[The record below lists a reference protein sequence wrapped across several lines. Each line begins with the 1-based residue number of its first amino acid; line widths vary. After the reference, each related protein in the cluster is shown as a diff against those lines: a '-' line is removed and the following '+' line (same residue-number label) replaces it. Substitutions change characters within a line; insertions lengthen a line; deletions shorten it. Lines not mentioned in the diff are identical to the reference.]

1 MEHPR
6 AREALTLR
14 LSAAVDHGR
23 SLRTGA
29 DAVRAEGRLRQAGDD
44 AAARRPTDRLGIIC
58 ALVHIGKR
66 HQVIHHGGTRRTPEE
81 GHDLGAGAGL
91 VRCKEA
97 VTNAAGD
104 AVLCCPLDGL
114 VVIGVIGYVIEE
126 VENAVVLHEGHL
138 DLHLARR
145 HGECVFPV
153 ALVGELQIVAVLIGD
168 GNGFQ
173 HIAAVGFHRDRH
185 GAARRGVLRTDRHG
199 AILGLA
205 GDGDRITGRATGAAA
220 GRLPLGNHRLGLSDP
235 IFGICIGEVFFTG
248 FAVPVFNVAFFCSGG
263 GLCVNVFQVGVAVR
277 VKAAVTVSTNLTYG
291 LILAGRFAAGV
302 LRVAVLSRVIRH
314 IAVFIVTFISVMRC
328 IGRPIGLPAVAG
340 GVDWLRLCRAAF
352 GAGICPFTRFCAGR
366 RCCYRT
372 AVPSM
377 RAYVILFIA
386 TGTLLPV
393 HVIIMCP
400 TGSKIMSQSIAIFRT
415 ANCACCSL
423 GAGCRTAGVLRLMK
437 HRAAGADL
445 PVFRFVGFPVVA
457 LVVMGVALSIEHGQ
471 GLARCGQILA
481 FVCPR
486 VSIVVAFA
494 SLEQRQHRAVGKFR
508 GGFGGSI
515 EICVRVAQIVAVGG
529 SVKGG
534 DCDFTN
540 ISATSDFADIIAV
553 GNLSA
558 HIKSADTSGVATAV
572 VASAGDFADVIAIA
586 DY

>member
-1 MEHPR
+1 MRLLLLVVAWHYQLAYLLAERSPQECDDLRAGAVIVRRKGCLAHARGHAVHVAPRHRFIRPFGNIGERQVEHPR

-104 AVLCCPLDGL
+104 AVLCRPLDGL

-185 GAARRGVLRTDRHG
+185 GAARRGVLRADRHG

-220 GRLPLGNHRLGLSDP
+220 GRLPLGDHRFGLGALMVAV
-235 IFGICIGEVFFTG
+235 CVGEILPADR
-248 FAVPVFNVAFFCSGG
+248 AVPVFDVA
-263 GLCVNVFQVGVAVR
+263 
-277 VKAAVTVSTNLTYG
+277 
-291 LILAGRFAAGV
+291 
-302 LRVAVLSRVIRH
+302 H
-314 IAVFIVTFISVMRC
+314 
-328 IGRPIGLPAVAG
+328 
-340 GVDWLRLCRAAF
+340 
-352 GAGICPFTRFCAGR
+352 
-366 RCCYRT
+366 
-372 AVPSM
+372 
-377 RAYVILFIA
+377 
-386 TGTLLPV
+386 
-393 HVIIMCP
+393 
-400 TGSKIMSQSIAIFRT
+400 
-415 ANCACCSL
+415 
-423 GAGCRTAGVLRLMK
+423 
-437 HRAAGADL
+437 
-445 PVFRFVGFPVVA
+445 
-457 LVVMGVALSIEHGQ
+457 
-471 GLARCGQILA
+471 LAR
-481 FVCPR
+481 
-486 VSIVVAFA
+486 
-494 SLEQRQHRAVGKFR
+494 
-508 GGFGGSI
+508 GGIFG
-515 EICVRVAQIVAVGG
+515 
-529 SVKGG
+529 
-534 DCDFTN
+534 
-540 ISATSDFADIIAV
+540 
-553 GNLSA
+553 
-558 HIKSADTSGVATAV
+558 
-572 VASAGDFADVIAIA
+572 
-586 DY
+586 